1 MNSLE
6 YLKILGEIKNKNYKT
21 AFEQLFQKDEKFIND
36 TMKIVFAKFNYDIK
50 RLKDQKKNDRSKRK
64 NQFNY

>member
-36 TMKIVFAKFNYDIK
+36 TIKLYSSNSIMISKESKI
-50 RLKDQKKNDRSKRK
+50 KKK
-64 NQFNY
+64 